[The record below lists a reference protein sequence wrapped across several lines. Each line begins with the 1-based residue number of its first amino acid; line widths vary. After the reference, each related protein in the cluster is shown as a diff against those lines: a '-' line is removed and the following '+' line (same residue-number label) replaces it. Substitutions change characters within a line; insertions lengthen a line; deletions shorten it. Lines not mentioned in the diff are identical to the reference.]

1 MASKSKVIRMQ
12 HWAWALSASSACIA
26 TGAAAQGTATSA
38 APQSLALEEVVVTA
52 QRRQERLQEVPI
64 SISAVDAEA
73 LSNHTIVDISELRYV
88 VPGLTISYSAGIN
101 ASNLIAIRGVSGLP
115 SPIGTSQATAVY
127 LDGVYLSRP
136 NAAFF
141 SLDDVERVEVLR
153 GPQGTLYGRNATA
166 GAINIITRLPGDTL
180 RGGANVSYGN
190 FNTVQ
195 ARGSISGPLAEGF
208 SAGLSGSYDEHDGYF
223 ENTVTGN
230 DFGDRKSY
238 TVRGTTRYVN
248 SDESLSAVVSADYSK
263 SDRQD
268 AFRNVYA
275 GPVYVG
281 IGDPDKI
288 AIDAVSEGLAGSYTK
303 SGGVALT
310 INYSVNDSVDLVS
323 VTSYREVEASDN
335 YDLDGTP
342 APAIFT
348 RSFNTSDTFNQE
360 LRAVYSTDRLHVTA
374 GANYFTEDATYA
386 LAPFGPPRATYALT
400 APANTSDL
408 AAYAIFGQI
417 EYDVT
422 PTVTLVGGL
431 RYNSEQRDFVVDY
444 TGAPIPGRRTTGRI
458 DDDVVIPSGG
468 VNWQLSPDVLVYG
481 KVSRGYQA
489 PGFNAQPGA
498 AATVPN
504 TFDAEEMTAYE
515 MGIKSQF
522 VDRRVTLNAAGF
534 WYDYSDLQV
543 RNTIGLGLTSISN
556 AGAAT
561 VEGVE
566 LTLSG
571 LVTDSLTLSGQ
582 VTYLNAEYDDF
593 CEAISG
599 GTPLNGDP
607 LCSTPTYA
615 DRSGNR
621 LNLAPEW
628 SGGVSLDYRTRVA
641 DAGELSF
648 NLGYAWEDTS
658 YFTAANEAIVSTGGW
673 ERMDGRVGFALNDG
687 LEVYLYGKNLTDERY
702 VGLALR
708 GLPTLA
714 PSLVSDPRTYGLGV
728 RYRF

>member
-1 MASKSKVIRMQ
+1 M
-12 HWAWALSASSACIA
+12 
-26 TGAAAQGTATSA
+26 
-38 APQSLALEEVVVTA
+38 
-52 QRRQERLQEVPI
+52 
-64 SISAVDAEA
+64 
-73 LSNHTIVDISELRYV
+73 
-88 VPGLTISYSAGIN
+88 TISYSAGIN

-615 DRSGNR
+615 DRVGKPLEFGARVVRRRKPR
-621 LNLAPEW
+621 LPHAGRRCWGVVLQLGLCVGRHFLLHRCERSHRQHGRLGTDGRACRLCVERRPGGLSLRQEPDRRTIRRPRAPW
-628 SGGVSLDYRTRVA
+628 TADARAKSRQRSSYLRAGSSLSVLTHYRTNRPPC
-641 DAGELSF
+641 
-648 NLGYAWEDTS
+648 AWARGVIRMQVLPLTGWA
-658 YFTAANEAIVSTGGW
+658 FAA
-673 ERMDGRVGFALNDG
+673 
-687 LEVYLYGKNLTDERY
+687 
-702 VGLALR
+702 
-708 GLPTLA
+708 
-714 PSLVSDPRTYGLGV
+714 
-728 RYRF
+728 